1 MKRATSRNP
10 REAMGCFLMLI
21 FGAIVCVCLMRI
33 ALIAIG
39 QRERV
44 GQASRWPLD
53 LLFVLVLCAGIVLTA
68 WLTYGFEGVWGHMK
82 RKGK

>member
-21 FGAIVCVCLMRI
+21 FGAILCVCLMRI

-39 QRERV
+39 QRGRA
-44 GQASRWPLD
+44 GHFSWWQLD
-53 LLFVLVLCAGIVLTA
+53 VLLALVPCAGIVLTA
-68 WLTYGFEGVWGHMK
+68 WLTYGFEGALGLVK
-82 RKGK
+82 RKRK